1 MLLVLT
7 VERGALLQWQFGIGV
22 HRYPGWPNTHRK
34 PFEHSVLFLA
44 APLMPL
50 QVLGA
55 ARALVLDSLA
65 MDASLQHLVLV
76 LQILLL
82 KKRIRVSTKQCM
94 FPR

>member
-22 HRYPGWPNTHRK
+22 YRHPGWPNTHLK

-50 QVLGA
+50 QVLEA
-55 ARALVLDSLA
+55 ARALVLDSDGCVA
-65 MDASLQHLVLV
+65 AAPGFGTPDPA
-76 LQILLL
+76 
-82 KKRIRVSTKQCM
+82 T
-94 FPR
+94 